1 MRPRNSETGNFGV
14 AGCRL
19 GKRASTTH
27 VKLFDIGRSIVIQS
41 IRQEEVSIGD
51 RFEVGRERVRVQA
64 SRLGVEEER
73 VGVCHRLQGLRG
85 KRVDARRPIRD
96 TAIATAILAWTLM
109 RVAMPER
116 CHQLGEKQDE
126 GEGDKRG

>member
-27 VKLFDIGRSIVIQS
+27 VTLFDVGRSIVIQS
-41 IRQEEVSIGD
+41 VRQEEVSIGD

-85 KRVDARRPIRD
+85 KRVDTRRPIRD
-96 TAIATAILAWTLM
+96 TAIATAILA
-109 RVAMPER
+109 
-116 CHQLGEKQDE
+116 
-126 GEGDKRG
+126 